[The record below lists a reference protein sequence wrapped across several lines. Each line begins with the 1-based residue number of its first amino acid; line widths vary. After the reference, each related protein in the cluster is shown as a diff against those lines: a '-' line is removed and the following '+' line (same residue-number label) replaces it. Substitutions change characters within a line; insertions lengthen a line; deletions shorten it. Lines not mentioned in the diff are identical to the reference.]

1 MIPALVDTTD
11 RAASS
16 TAAVNK
22 ASAGKSTGPRTAAG
36 KQRSSLNALRH
47 GLTGH
52 IVVLPT
58 EDQAAYQIHLRRF
71 VDQFQPKGAL
81 EEQLVQSLGDT
92 TWRLNR
98 VPATEATFLTLAAED
113 LLDSVPTNE
122 PRAAA
127 ALAQAQAFHHQS
139 HTLANISIYEQRL
152 ARLFDRTLKQLREIQ
167 AERRE
172 HEARQMIDAAQI
184 LQMHEERDLPYDPA
198 QDGFV
203 FSTAEIETFI
213 RRRDRIDEAYD
224 VPEHHLAAAS

>member
-1 MIPALVDTTD
+1 MIPAID

-16 TAAVNK
+16 TAAINK
-22 ASAGKSTGPRTAAG
+22 TNAKATTGKSTGPRTSAG

-58 EDQAAYQIHLRRF
+58 EDQAAYQRHLQRF

-81 EEQLVQSLGDT
+81 EEQLIQSLGDT

-172 HEARQMIDAAQI
+172 REARQMIDAAQI
-184 LQMHEERDLPYDPA
+184 LQMHEEREIPYDPA

-203 FSTAEIETFI
+203 FSIAEVETFI

-224 VPEHHLAAAS
+224 VPECDLAAAS